1 MSSNDNGGSRRST
14 MDKGKFAEK
23 EVQKVFTVWTFK
35 HFDFNAMR
43 FPDAHAARGVLAAMP
58 SDFLVVYRG
67 VTTFIEV
74 KSTEQATRLPKAKIS
89 QYGYLKSFHLAG
101 AKVLVIVHQHL
112 LSRWVMLTGDDLF
125 CYEDCPASFPLTNLP
140 QYDTAAE
147 ALEEYFK

>member
-14 MDKGKFAEK
+14 LDKGKQAEK
-23 EVQKVFTVWTFK
+23 EVQKVLDALTSAHHDFK
-35 HFDFNAMR
+35 AMR
-43 FPDAHAARGVLAAMP
+43 MPDAHAARGFLAAMP
-58 SDFLVVYRG
+58 SDYLAVFKG

-74 KSTEQATRLPKAKIS
+74 KSSEQPTRLPKAKVS

-101 AKVLVIVHQHL
+101 AKVLVIVHQPL
-112 LSRWVMLTGDDLF
+112 LQRWVYLTNDDLF

-140 QYDTAAE
+140 TFASAKE

>member
-1 MSSNDNGGSRRST
+1 MPKF
-14 MDKGKFAEK
+14 DKGKYAEK
-23 EVQKVFTVWTFK
+23 EVQKALDALSAT
-35 HFDFNAMR
+35 HFDLKVMR

-58 SDFLVVYRG
+58 SDYLVVYRG

-89 QYGYLKSFHLAG
+89 QYGYLQSFHLAG
-101 AKVLVIVHQHL
+101 AKVLVIVHQPL